1 MLLGHDE
8 KHRLRSVP
16 FFLGPVWQTRSHSR
30 LPARMIF
37 HLAPVLLA
45 LADTA
50 RLSFG
55 PRLPRQL
62 PSFTMA
68 LFFVSSVLAL
78 FRRQIPAPSF
88 PTKGD
93 GLALGLQFRQPARAP
108 CLQTLL

>member
-37 HLAPVLLA
+37 HLAPVLFA

-55 PRLPRQL
+55 RVCETAS
-62 PSFTMA
+62 SFPMA

-78 FRRQIPAPSF
+78 FRRQISAPSF
-88 PTKGD
+88 PTKGI
-93 GLALGLQFRQPARAP
+93 GLPRTSISPASARAL
-108 CLQTLL
+108 LQTLF